1 MVTQTSSP
9 DPMNA
14 DFHFRLPKSLEV
26 RLNEISS
33 QNMIKKSQLIR
44 MIIVNHLPDYSP
56 TRFKKEIQ
64 YENQSS
70 ND

>member
-9 DPMNA
+9 DPMNS

-44 MIIVNHLPDYSP
+44 MILIEHLHEYSP
-56 TRFKKEIQ
+56 RRYRKEM
-64 YENQSS
+64 NH
-70 ND
+70 DD